1 MIILEEIINV
11 DAIKGIFLTLL
22 CTLIL
27 NKNIM
32 GELLLA
38 PLLET
43 FLQGEEEGDLKK
55 SKAMT
60 KILKKHLSMVKIM
73 KTLLMAMK

>member
-11 DAIKGIFLTLL
+11 DVIKGIFLTQL

-32 GELLLA
+32 EELLLA

-43 FLQGEEEGDLKK
+43 FLQGEEEGDLRK
-55 SKAMT
+55 SKVMT
-60 KILKKHLSMVKIM
+60 KILKKHLSMV
-73 KTLLMAMK
+73 